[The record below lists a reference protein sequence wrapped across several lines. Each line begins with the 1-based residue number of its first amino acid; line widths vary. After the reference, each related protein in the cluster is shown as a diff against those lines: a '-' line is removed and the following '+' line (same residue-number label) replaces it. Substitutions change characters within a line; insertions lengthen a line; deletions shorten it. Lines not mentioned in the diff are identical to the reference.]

1 VPAALLEEK
10 NKALKAGMNEYITKP
25 FSPAILLN
33 KIGQLMGFHT
43 EKVIKEKTT
52 NPSPLAINLNYL
64 YDFSNGDSAFIK
76 DMVESFIRETPL
88 LFQQLSIAYKAANWE
103 EVYRIAHRL
112 KPNFMMLGM
121 KTQQTKAAQVEQL
134 ITKKDYQDPSIL
146 QLINEME
153 KAVVLAYPI
162 LQEQLKKV

>member
-1 VPAALLEEK
+1 
-10 NKALKAGMNEYITKP
+10 MC
-25 FSPAILLN
+25 
-33 KIGQLMGFHT
+33 
-43 EKVIKEKTT
+43 
-52 NPSPLAINLNYL
+52 
-64 YDFSNGDSAFIK
+64 
-76 DMVESFIRETPL
+76 IRDR
-88 LFQQLSIAYKAANWE
+88 LSIAYKAANWE